1 MPRERGSEGGS
12 VPSRSRPGAASSIII
27 PIIIINTVFSF
38 LAGFIIVS
46 LATRGGGAL
55 RVALPLPGA
64 HPTAADVLVV
74 LGFTAE
80 APAAAQERR
89 DTVSAPVS
97 SACMQ
102 AVALGVS
109 LLLLLRR
116 S

>member
-1 MPRERGSEGGS
+1 MSEWREG
-12 VPSRSRPGAASSIII
+12 VFRSRPGAASSIII
-27 PIIIINTVFSF
+27 IPIPIIIIINTVFSF

-89 DTVSAPVS
+89 DTVRAPVS

-109 LLLLLRR
+109 LLLLLLRR

>member
-1 MPRERGSEGGS
+1 M
-12 VPSRSRPGAASSIII
+12 SRPGAASSIII
-27 PIIIINTVFSF
+27 PIIIIIIFAVFSF

-55 RVALPLPGA
+55 RVALLLPGA